1 MWQDTRQKSIQRLYT
16 ANVLSSRYDTRI
28 CQNVK
33 ATGNRDSVLWKNK
46 HIIYKHDEIIA
57 KTVKNNT
64 ATLKPP
70 KAWDKKFKEQ
80 FPEEWEKIRISRE
93 HAKERADK
101 LKQELTDY
109 TDKEMLEINKEKLLT
124 KASMLPREL

>member
-1 MWQDTRQKSIQRLYT
+1 M
-16 ANVLSSRYDTRI
+16 
-28 CQNVK
+28 
-33 ATGNRDSVLWKNK
+33 G
-46 HIIYKHDEIIA
+46 
-57 KTVKNNT
+57 
-64 ATLKPP
+64 
-70 KAWDKKFKEQ
+70 
-80 FPEEWEKIRISRE
+80 KIRISRE